1 MNIKRVKLI
10 DQLIN
15 STLHNN
21 FSFKN
26 HTTSTEKHFTFTK
39 RSLCDKKNSKIQMR
53 YGWQPWSDWNDARI
67 PKIDWM
73 KATKE

>member
-1 MNIKRVKLI
+1 
-10 DQLIN
+10 
-15 STLHNN
+15 
-21 FSFKN
+21 
-26 HTTSTEKHFTFTK
+26 
-39 RSLCDKKNSKIQMR
+39 MR